1 MKHLDLFELD
11 KKIEIMDVGAAVMN
25 EIPIYSN
32 LINNKIG
39 NLNAFEGDERQIEK
53 LKLKYKD
60 SIKLFNEFLFDGS
73 DQDLYLADPASG
85 MTSLFKP
92 NEKVLNFFNS
102 FSDFGKIEEIKKI
115 KTSKLNDIKELPL
128 IDFAKLDIQGSE
140 LTVLK
145 NGNLKL
151 AKCLAIQV
159 EVSYVCLYEN
169 QPTFGDIDLW
179 MRESGYIPHRFMD
192 IKRWSITPTIFNDNP
207 RFPGN
212 QLLESDI
219 IYIKHPFRTEQ
230 LDDEQ
235 LKKLILLSHYCF
247 KSYDLSVFFIL
258 ELEKRKILKKDI
270 FKNYIANVKFFNN
283 ENRK

>member
-1 MKHLDLFELD
+1 MKHLDLFELNQ
-11 KKIEIMDVGAAVMN
+11 KIEIMDVGAANIN
-25 EIPIYSN
+25 ETPIYSS

-60 SIKLFNEFLFDGS
+60 SIKLFTEFLFDGS
-73 DQDLYLADPASG
+73 DQYLHLATPESG

-102 FSDFGKIEEIKKI
+102 FSHFGKINEIKKI
-115 KTSKLNDIKELPL
+115 KTSKLNDIEKLPL
-128 IDFAKLDIQGSE
+128 IDFAKFDIQGSE

-159 EVSYVCLYEN
+159 EVSFVCLYEN
-169 QPTFGDIDLW
+169 QPTFGEVDLW
-179 MRESGYIPHRFMD
+179 MRESGYTPHRFID
-192 IKRWSITPTIFNDNP
+192 IKRWSIAPTIFNDNP
-207 RFPGN
+207 RVPGN

-219 IYIKHPFRTEQ
+219 IYIKDPFRTEL
-230 LDDEQ
+230 LDNEQ

-258 ELEKRKILKKDI
+258 ELEKRKILEKDI
-270 FKNYIANVKFFNN
+270 FKNYIANIRKFTQ
-283 ENRK
+283 